1 MTDTVNNANHL
12 TLTNIDICYG
22 SHKAVS
28 NVSFSLK
35 KGEIACLLGPSGCGK
50 TSLQRAI
57 AGFEAPLTGQIQLAG
72 KTVSNSHYVLP
83 PEKRRVGMVFQDFA
97 LFPHLNVE
105 KNIAFGCQHVSRQ
118 ARRERVTEL
127 LALTNLS
134 GYEKKYPHELSGGQQ
149 QRIALARAIAPRPD
163 ILLLDEAFSSLDADL
178 REFIAK
184 EVRQLL
190 KADNITA
197 ILVTHDQHEAFAIA
211 DKVGVMHQGK
221 LQQWGTAY
229 DIYHRPAN
237 RFVAKFVGEG
247 SLIHVPFN
255 AQGELVNA
263 LGRVASDTNLDSKK
277 SYSVLL
283 RPDDIIFSPDSTLQL
298 PVCDRLFRGAEYLYQ
313 LQLPDGQKVLTA
325 APSHVHHEIGE
336 LLPITT
342 DLKHVV
348 IFEDDLPQQ

>member
-1 MTDTVNNANHL
+1 MTVTENNGDHL
-12 TLTNIDICYG
+12 SLKDIDVCYG
-22 SHKAVS
+22 NYQAVS

-35 KGEIACLLGPSGCGK
+35 KGDIACLLGPSGCGK

-57 AGFEAPLTGQIQLAG
+57 AGFEAPRSGHIQLAG

-105 KNIAFGCQHVSRQ
+105 KNIAFGCQHLSRQ
-118 ARRERVTEL
+118 ARRDRVTEL

-134 GYEKKYPHELSGGQQ
+134 GYEKQYPHELSGGQQ

-184 EVRQLL
+184 EVRRLL

-211 DKVGVMHQGK
+211 DKVGVMHDGK
-221 LQQWGTAY
+221 LLQWGTAY
-229 DIYHRPAN
+229 DIYHRPN
-237 RFVAKFVGEG
+237 SRFVAKFVGEG

-255 AQGELVNA
+255 EQGQLANA
-263 LGRVASDTNLDSKK
+263 LGIVAADENLNKHT

-283 RPDDIIFSPDSTLQL
+283 RPDDIIFSPDSDIRL

-313 LQLPDGQKVLTA
+313 LALPDGQKVLCV
-325 APSHVHHEIGE
+325 APSHVHHEVGE
-336 LLPITT
+336 LLPIET

-348 IFEDDLPQQ
+348 IFEDEEA